1 MKALKIA
8 YFTGL
13 AAWLAL
19 VAMLEMLPSGMVR
32 PVAAVGGALCILNAF
47 VGVAAFTMPTKGGAA

>member
-32 PVAAVGGALCILNAF
+32 PASSSV
-47 VGVAAFTMPTKGGAA
+47 FT